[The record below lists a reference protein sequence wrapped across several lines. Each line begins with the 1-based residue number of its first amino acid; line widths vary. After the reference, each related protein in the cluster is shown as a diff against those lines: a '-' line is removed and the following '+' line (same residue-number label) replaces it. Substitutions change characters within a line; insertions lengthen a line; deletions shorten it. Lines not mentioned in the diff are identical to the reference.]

1 MGAISW
7 NVITWVLGIPS
18 SRSHALIGGLL
29 GAGLAKAGLSAVVWD
44 GVIKTTVA
52 IFLSPTIGMLVA
64 LISVLI
70 TSWLFKRVN
79 AQFADRTFRRLQL
92 ISAALYSLGHGG
104 NDAQKTMGIIA
115 VRSEEHTPEL
125 QSLMRTSYA

>member
-64 LISVLI
+64 LILVLI

-79 AQFADRTFRRLQL
+79 AQFADRNFRRLQL
-92 ISAALYSLGHGG
+92 LSAALYSPGHGG
-104 NDAQKTMGIIA
+104 NDDQKTKGIMA
-115 VRSEEHTPEL
+115 RKRVV
-125 QSLMRTSYA
+125 